1 MQINIKNCPAVL
13 EVFAKTLIE
22 NPGEFIKLVE
32 PLVPHRKQ
40 LEQIYNT
47 SLPIVAALKN
57 YDNCNCRVHHDIPLP
72 NGMTNIIFNAIQ
84 KSYWYGGEIL
94 FNSSASITIDNFMNE
109 VVDFMNQKVSRN
121 I

>member
-40 LEQIYNT
+40 LEQIALST
-47 SLPIVAALKN
+47 SSQDQNP
-57 YDNCNCRVHHDIPLP
+57 
-72 NGMTNIIFNAIQ
+72 F
-84 KSYWYGGEIL
+84 
-94 FNSSASITIDNFMNE
+94 F
-109 VVDFMNQKVSRN
+109 RN
-121 I
+121 INVHPESFTRPDGGITNRYYVNLKLREKRVEN